1 MSATTPAPGI
11 NTIKRHTQSK
21 DFGVIRR
28 LQLVDRTQMTT
39 GTGTFKWSF
48 RCTYYKPDGYDSI
61 SAKKKNDTL
70 ERKTCFWFTKII
82 YRNCKFRYDI
92 LKKTPTLN

>member
-1 MSATTPAPGI
+1 MWCESVSVGVQCQQRPPPPNPPGI

-28 LQLVDRTQMTT
+28 LQLVDGTQMAT

-61 SAKKKNDTL
+61 STKKR
-70 ERKTCFWFTKII
+70 ERYAGT
-82 YRNCKFRYDI
+82 
-92 LKKTPTLN
+92 

>member
-11 NTIKRHTQSK
+11 NTIKRHTQS
-21 DFGVIRR
+21 IRR

-82 YRNCKFRYDI
+82 YRNCEFRYDI